1 MLSKRKRCGKKPH
14 EKYIFIII
22 VIKVTEL
29 HNFSNKLLL
38 DERLCE
44 YQMILSVESIVGT
57 LKKFKTFAEI
67 LMKL

>member
-1 MLSKRKRCGKKPH
+1 MLSKRKRYGKKPL

-22 VIKVTEL
+22 VIKVKEL

-38 DERLCE
+38 DKRLYE

-57 LKKFKTFAEI
+57 LNKFKTFAEI